1 VIFTER
7 SGWQKHHMKTRLVV
21 ASFLVF
27 LLIGCNQKWSQS
39 EKDNAEHF
47 IQSVQLV
54 TQAHAIANKRGLGV
68 MSSEDFDKI
77 VALYKSALR
86 EANLVTDGVLAK
98 ANPAL
103 PNIYRSYFQKGLE
116 LRISSWENSKPIDE
130 MQGSALVDS
139 WGDWYAQNHRNIKI
153 PR

>member
-1 VIFTER
+1 M
-7 SGWQKHHMKTRLVV
+7 KNHMTPRLVV
-21 ASFLVF
+21 ASSLLVF

-47 IQSVQLV
+47 IQSIRLV
-54 TQAHAIANKRGLGV
+54 TQAHAISNKRGAEV
-68 MSSEDFDKI
+68 MSRDDFDKI
-77 VALYKSALR
+77 LVLYKSALR
-86 EANLVTDGVLAK
+86 EATLVTDEVLAK

-103 PNIYRSYFQKGLE
+103 PNIYRSYFQKGIE
-116 LRISSWENSKPIDE
+116 IRISSWENHKPIDE

-139 WGDWYAQNHRNIKI
+139 WGNWYEQNHGNIRI